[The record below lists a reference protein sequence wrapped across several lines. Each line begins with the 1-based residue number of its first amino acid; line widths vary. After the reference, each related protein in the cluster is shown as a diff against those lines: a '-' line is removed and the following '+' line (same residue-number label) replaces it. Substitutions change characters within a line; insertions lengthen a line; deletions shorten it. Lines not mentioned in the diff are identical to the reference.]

1 MRLSWILLLA
11 VACYGCR
18 PSSPANDPD
27 GNADATRDRHGSSV
41 SATPPWVGRVW
52 INSDPTE
59 RPGVMRIF
67 LADGT
72 LVMDSCWE
80 TYRLASWQAVTDS
93 VVVWQEDT
101 AEIRAHLELGAERL
115 QMRLI
120 LGRDTLVEQYHVASV
135 PYVCPEMMR

>member
-1 MRLSWILLLA
+1 MRLSLVLLLA
-11 VACYGCR
+11 VTCYGCR
-18 PSSPANDPD
+18 SGGTADDPNE
-27 GNADATRDRHGSSV
+27 NADAIRDRHGGSV
-41 SATPPWVGRVW
+41 SETPPWVGRVW
-52 INSDPTE
+52 MRSDTAE

-80 TYRLASWQAVTDS
+80 TYRLAPWQAVSDS

-101 AEIRAHLELGAERL
+101 AEIRAHLEVAGERL

-120 LGRDTLVEQYHVASV
+120 AGRDTLVEQYQIAGV
-135 PYVCPEMMR
+135 PYVCPDMMR